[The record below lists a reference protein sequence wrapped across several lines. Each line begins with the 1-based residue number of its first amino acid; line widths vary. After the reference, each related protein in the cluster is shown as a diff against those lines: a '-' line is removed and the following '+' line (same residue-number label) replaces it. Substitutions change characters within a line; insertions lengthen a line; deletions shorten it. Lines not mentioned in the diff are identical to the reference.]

1 VPVNSGSRPG
11 APLGGHSTKF
21 APLPEDPVAV
31 AAPAVDPVDPVDPPP
46 PRLPPPPPPP
56 DAAAPPAVVE
66 VVVEPGEVV
75 EVVELVAEEVAVV
88 PAIGVEAVAGE
99 FWTLGNATA
108 PPPAGNPLRCA
119 ALPTAPLVGVA
130 EGAVLWAAAAAA
142 SAIDSSKANP
152 AVRIMAT

>member
-1 VPVNSGSRPG
+1 MPVNSGSRPG
-11 APLGGHSTKF
+11 APPGGHSTKF

-31 AAPAVDPVDPVDPPP
+31 AAPAVDPVDPPP

-56 DAAAPPAVVE
+56 PDAAAPLEPVPVQP

-75 EVVELVAEEVAVV
+75 EVVAEEVAVV

-108 PPPAGNPLRCA
+108 PPPVGN
-119 ALPTAPLVGVA
+119 PLVGVA
-130 EGAVLWAAAAAA
+130 EGAVLCAAAFAT

-152 AVRIMAT
+152 TACIMAT

>member
-1 VPVNSGSRPG
+1 MPVNSGSRPG
-11 APLGGHSTKF
+11 APPGGHSTKF

-31 AAPAVDPVDPVDPPP
+31 AAPAVDPVDPPP
-46 PRLPPPPPPP
+46 PRLPLPPPPPP
-56 DAAAPPAVVE
+56 DAAEPLEPVPVLP

-75 EVVELVAEEVAVV
+75 EVVEVVAEEVAVV

-108 PPPAGNPLRCA
+108 PPPVGN
-119 ALPTAPLVGVA
+119 PLVGVA
-130 EGAVLWAAAAAA
+130 EGAVLWAAAFAT
-142 SAIDSSKANP
+142 SATDNSTANP

>member
-1 VPVNSGSRPG
+1 MPVNSGSRPG
-11 APLGGHSTKF
+11 APPGGHSTKF

-31 AAPAVDPVDPVDPPP
+31 AAPAVDPVDPPP

-56 DAAAPPAVVE
+56 PDAAAPLEPVPVPP

-75 EVVELVAEEVAVV
+75 EVVAEEVAVV
-88 PAIGVEAVAGE
+88 PAIGVEATVGE
-99 FWTLGNATA
+99 FRTLGNATA
-108 PPPAGNPLRCA
+108 PPPVGN
-119 ALPTAPLVGVA
+119 PLVGVA

-142 SAIDSSKANP
+142 SARDNSTANP